1 MSGQPPDPRLS
12 SFPNFPSRSSVPRPH
27 SVPLAAPRAPDP
39 VTSNACLQAETLR
52 VSLRNSQ
59 KRKPLNEGHECGRG
73 HAAGVGGGGW
83 PAIVRPPVRVSE
95 DTHEGKGA
103 PAGVPRLPSPVGTH
117 TLPHPRP
124 REKVIEVFFF
134 PSEEKAPSIERM
146 YSGTWE
152 NSCARSPPD
161 YPQVAVLHGAP
172 TFLPARPL
180 SPQARPSA
188 ERLLLKPLPKLLFTA
203 QRGAAKVVGR
213 PPAPP
218 PPGPRGGRL
227 KTLPS
232 GFFFLSPKKSESN

>member
-73 HAAGVGGGGW
+73 HAARVGGGGW

-95 DTHEGKGA
+95 DTHKGKGA

-152 NSCARSPPD
+152 NSALPITPRWLCSTGRPHS
-161 YPQVAVLHGAP
+161 
-172 TFLPARPL
+172 FLPGLCLRRHGPRLRGSSL
-180 SPQARPSA
+180 SPCQNSYSPHREELRRWWA
-188 ERLLLKPLPKLLFTA
+188 E
-203 QRGAAKVVGR
+203 